1 MTQNTAV
8 AGTATGEITAAERE
22 QAVQDLERSRD
33 GLVEA
38 LRGLTDSQWK
48 FKPAQD
54 RWSIA
59 EILEHVAF
67 VEARIQEIIGKLPEA
82 PEDAPGREVRQVD
95 AFVRFYVPSRE
106 LKVQAPERIWP
117 TGRWTGPG
125 ALEHFLEA
133 RKRTFELLASAP
145 HLRGR
150 VLPHPIY
157 GPWDGYQW
165 ILAGACHAAR
175 HTSQIREVKA
185 DPRFPSA

>member
-1 MTQNTAV
+1 MTQNTAL
-8 AGTATGEITAAERE
+8 AGTATQEITAAERG

-38 LRGLTDSQWK
+38 LRGLTDSQWN
-48 FKPAQD
+48 FKPAAD

-59 EILEHVAF
+59 EIMEHVAF
-67 VEARIQEIIGKLPEA
+67 IEGRIQEIIGKLPEA
-82 PEDAPGREVRQVD
+82 PEDAPGREVKQVD

-106 LKVQAPERIWP
+106 LKVQAPQRIWP
-117 TGRWTGPG
+117 TGRWTGPA

-133 RKRTFELLASAP
+133 RKRTFELLASSP
-145 HLRGR
+145 CLRGR
-150 VLPHPIY
+150 VLPHPIF

-165 ILAGACHAAR
+165 FLAAGGHVAR

-185 DPRFPSA
+185 ESHFPSA